1 VPLIVLLFVRQAYK
15 QYCIEKSFT
24 DKENG
29 DSMEKVL
36 LVGVGGAGCNNINSL
51 VRKGI
56 SKCDFLAIHTDAEH
70 LHNISKNMKKL
81 LIGKATLHGN
91 GAAGH
96 PEKGLEAAKK
106 ARKALERAI
115 KKRDLVILFTGMGG
129 GTGAGAAPIVAQIAK
144 KKEAIVIAFAT
155 IPFKLERA
163 RRMRTNEGLKNLVK
177 SADTVILMENER
189 LVEMMPNLSM
199 SEAFA
204 AMDGFVTKAAS
215 SLIHLHYYTS
225 SPACVFASSPD
236 VFANGGFG
244 YMAWGEGKRSDKVEL
259 ATKGVAKNIFLG
271 TKRLKAKHAF
281 VDILLGKNG
290 TGREATNARDILA
303 RRFAGCS
310 PEFFARTS
318 GAIGADA
325 MEILVLA
332 TGVKAPD
339 FSVKEQLSK
348 SSKEA
353 KTGARV
359 VPRTST

>member
-1 VPLIVLLFVRQAYK
+1 
-15 QYCIEKSFT
+15 
-24 DKENG
+24 
-29 DSMEKVL
+29 M
-36 LVGVGGAGCNNINSL
+36 
-51 VRKGI
+51 
-56 SKCDFLAIHTDAEH
+56 
-70 LHNISKNMKKL
+70 
-81 LIGKATLHGN
+81 
-91 GAAGH
+91 
-96 PEKGLEAAKK
+96 
-106 ARKALERAI
+106 
-115 KKRDLVILFTGMGG
+115 
-129 GTGAGAAPIVAQIAK
+129 AQIAK
-144 KKEAIVIAFAT
+144 EKEAIVIAFAT
-155 IPFKLERA
+155 IPFKLEKA

-244 YMAWGEGKRSDKVEL
+244 YLAWGEGKRSDKVEL

-271 TKRLKAKHAF
+271 AKRLKPKHAF
-281 VDILLGKNG
+281 VDILIGRTGNG
-290 TGREATNARDILA
+290 IEATEARDIVA

-310 PEFFARTS
+310 PKFVVRTR

-339 FSVKEQLSK
+339 FSVKELPSRAVQNNK
-348 SSKEA
+348 DNQSSG
-353 KTGARV
+353 TGLPMYR
-359 VPRTST
+359 